1 MTCLGGWLRILSGK
15 NITYAILSQ
24 FLIAIA
30 QIFIL
35 ETPACTMINIFKNV
49 HFFLVLA
56 ERWFHSKERILATS
70 IGVYSNYAGIGLGYL
85 FSPLIV
91 GSDGVFEKKK

>member
-1 MTCLGGWLRILSGK
+1 MCI
-15 NITYAILSQ
+15 
-24 FLIAIA
+24 
-30 QIFIL
+30 
-35 ETPACTMINIFKNV
+35 
-49 HFFLVLA
+49 FFLVLA

-91 GSDGVFEKKK
+91 GNDGVFEKKINYFCFKTGKHFKSFVYRSYYFNCSTGSVLYLCKG